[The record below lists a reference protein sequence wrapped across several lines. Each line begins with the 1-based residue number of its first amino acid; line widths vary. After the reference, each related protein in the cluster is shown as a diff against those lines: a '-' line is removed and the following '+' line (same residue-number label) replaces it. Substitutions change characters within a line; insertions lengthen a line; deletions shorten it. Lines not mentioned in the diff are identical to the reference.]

1 VDGIDLGKVIGSTLA
16 AVLLLLIIFLGK
28 WLWDIGKKA
37 GEKGLEVG
45 KQVIDQAKDRMDGI
59 PDGGGRYDDL
69 YATAYEEMKSANM
82 DSASWAKAFAH
93 ASGDQDKAKALY
105 VRYRV
110 EQLKREK
117 AV

>member
-1 VDGIDLGKVIGSTLA
+1 MDGIDLGKVIGSTLA

-82 DSASWAKAFAH
+82 LRIMGKGIRACVWRPRQSKSPIRQV
-93 ASGDQDKAKALY
+93 SC
-105 VRYRV
+105 
-110 EQLKREK
+110 
-117 AV
+117 